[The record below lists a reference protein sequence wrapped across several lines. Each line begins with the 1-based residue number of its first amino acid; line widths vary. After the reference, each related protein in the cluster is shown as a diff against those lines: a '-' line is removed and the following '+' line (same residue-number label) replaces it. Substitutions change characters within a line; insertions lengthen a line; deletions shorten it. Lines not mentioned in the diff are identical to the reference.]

1 MSSKDKYN
9 LELLKAAT
17 SGDEKSIE
25 ALLANGADVNVK
37 LGVAG
42 KESMVI
48 TWETPLLNAIFSH
61 NKHAA
66 EMLIAKGA
74 RVDSVALLD
83 VELLTEDMLEML
95 VAHGADV
102 NIADDIGRTPLMEA
116 TRLDKADFAKFL
128 ITHGARVDARDSEG
142 MTALMIAS
150 ANARPKAARLLVSHG
165 ADVNAKDKVG
175 WTPLMYA
182 AACRSAEISKLLIS
196 HGAHVNATGTKTG
209 GQR

>member
-1 MSSKDKYN
+1 
-9 LELLKAAT
+9 
-17 SGDEKSIE
+17 
-25 ALLANGADVNVK
+25 
-37 LGVAG
+37 
-42 KESMVI
+42 
-48 TWETPLLNAIFSH
+48 
-61 NKHAA
+61 
-66 EMLIAKGA
+66 MLIAKGA

-196 HGAHVNATGTKTG
+196 HGAHMNATGTKTG
-209 GQR
+209 DSADMGRIALQKGTREAAPGRRGPREHAGLPWRDRANMDRAFQ